1 MTRLDDAIAES
12 KAILEVVTE
21 ELEDK
26 ALRAAGA
33 AFLLKE
39 EEREH
44 IKTYPDM
51 ASGGPRV
58 PGANTY
64 GDVDDNIPGLSMTHY
79 YAWRHDFIE
88 LRKKWARA
96 EVPSPARLFC
106 PECTHRTFLA
116 SRRTPLAHRCG
127 CRADSPSPSR
137 QALADAWHDAEFLV
151 RHAQWQL
158 GALHAIKDS
167 PPDERLAVLTDWL
180 SREPAKV
187 CHLGSQTPLYA
198 GVPNQHWSAA
208 CLSPRVR
215 PSLATLV

>member
-1 MTRLDDAIAES
+1 
-12 KAILEVVTE
+12 
-21 ELEDK
+21 
-26 ALRAAGA
+26 
-33 AFLLKE
+33 
-39 EEREH
+39 
-44 IKTYPDM
+44 M

-116 SRRTPLAHRCG
+116 SHHTPLAHRCG

-167 PPDERLAVLTDWL
+167 PPDERLAVLKDWL
-180 SREPAKV
+180 SREPTA
-187 CHLGSQTPLYA
+187 SQQKFATWARRPRCTLA
-198 GVPNQHWSAA
+198 FRTSTGVQRASRRAFT
-208 CLSPRVR
+208 
-215 PSLATLV
+215 LA